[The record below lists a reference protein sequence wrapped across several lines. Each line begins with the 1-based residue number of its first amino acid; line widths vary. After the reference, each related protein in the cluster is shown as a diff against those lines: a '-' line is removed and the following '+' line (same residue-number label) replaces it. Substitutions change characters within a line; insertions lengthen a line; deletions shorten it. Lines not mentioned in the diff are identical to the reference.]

1 MTRTSDQRGAVRIV
15 GFDPRWRADFR
26 RLNVEWL
33 QRWFVVEAF
42 DEEVLGDPER
52 HILADGGRVLF
63 ALLDG
68 VEAGA
73 AGDGRGDAPRA
84 VGTVALRHAGDGVY
98 ELTKMAVEPELR
110 GAGIG
115 RALLEAAI
123 DAYRGLGGREL
134 YLESS
139 SVLEPALRMYESAGF
154 VHYPAPRPGSHYA
167 RADVHMIWEGG

>member
-1 MTRTSDQRGAVRIV
+1 MRRAALDTIGTLRIV
-15 GFDPRWRADFR
+15 DFDPRWRADFA
-26 RLNVEWL
+26 RLNLEWL
-33 QRWFVVEAF
+33 RRWFVVEPF

-52 HILADGGRVLF
+52 HILADGGCVLF
-63 ALLDG
+63 AL
-68 VEAGA
+68 V
-73 AGDGRGDAPRA
+73 GDASEGADAASRA

-115 RALLEAAI
+115 RALLDAAI
-123 DAYRGLGGREL
+123 DAYRALGGREL

-154 VHYPAPRPGSHYA
+154 VHHPAPRPGSHYA
-167 RADVHMIWEGG
+167 RADVHMVWEGG